1 MTAHEDSG
9 AALVRRTIRARLKR
23 WRGRG
28 IVVAVSGGG
37 DSVGLL
43 RALHEIGPEGN
54 VTLSVAHL
62 NHGVRGAEA
71 EADARFV
78 AGLAGTLGL
87 DYESGHWTPERPGHF
102 EADARRARY
111 RWLAEVARKRGASA
125 VAVGHNRDDQA
136 ETILQRIVRGTGLR
150 GLAGMP
156 VSRPL
161 ADGIMLIR
169 PLLRIRRAQI
179 RDYLGTL
186 GQAFR
191 DDATNADLSRTR
203 ARIRHDLLP
212 KLQAEYNPKV
222 AEALDRLGRLAAAGD
237 RAWRPWIDSLADR
250 AIVSIG
256 DLAVIL
262 LVAEL
267 RHLPPILGAEVIRRA
282 WRRAGW
288 PEGRMS
294 AAHWAR
300 LAALGRLGGG
310 RATVAGGIDAWASNG
325 ILRISPASA
334 IERAARFAPVRL
346 PLPGSVVWDGNR
358 IVAALD
364 EGADADEWIDFERLD
379 PWRNS
384 RGEPS
389 ILVRDPRDGDRFE
402 PLGMGGRS
410 LALNDFFRGR
420 RVAKD
425 DRARVPI
432 VADRAGIIW
441 VVGQRIADRVRTTAA
456 TRRRLGLSWVR
467 VRRDP
472 HRPRSRP
479 ARRTDRLSRSIPL
492 QIQGLETI
500 PPDRSRL
507 SRAADLD
514 TIEPYVQSRL
524 RGQRGRVG
532 RDLRFDSRDRRP

>member
-1 MTAHEDSG
+1 MASHDQSG
-9 AALVRRTIRARLKR
+9 AALVRQAVRARLER

-43 RALHEIGPEGN
+43 RALHEFGPEGN

-78 AGLAGTLGL
+78 ADLAEALGL
-87 DYESGHWTPERPGHF
+87 DCESGHWAPERPGHF

-136 ETILQRIVRGTGLR
+136 ETILHRIVRGTGLR

-156 VSRPL
+156 ASRPL
-161 ADGIMLIR
+161 ADGVMLIR
-169 PLLRIRRAQI
+169 PLLRISRTQI

-186 GQAFR
+186 GQVCR

-212 KLQAEYNPKV
+212 KLKTEYNPKV
-222 AEALDRLGRLAAAGD
+222 AEALDRLGRLAAAGN
-237 RAWRPWIDSLADR
+237 RAWRPWIDRLTDR

-262 LVAEL
+262 LVVEL
-267 RHLPPILGAEVIRRA
+267 RRLPPILGAEVIRRA
-282 WRRAGW
+282 WRRAAW

-294 AAHWAR
+294 AALWAR
-300 LAALGRLGGG
+300 LAALARLGGG
-310 RATVAGGIDAWASNG
+310 RATVAGGIDAWVSNG
-325 ILRISPASA
+325 ILRLSPASS

-346 PLPGSVVWDGNR
+346 PLPGSVAWDGNR
-358 IVAALD
+358 ITATFD
-364 EGADADEWIDFERLD
+364 EGAVADEWIDFDRLD

-384 RGEPS
+384 RGES
-389 ILVRDPRDGDRFE
+389 SVLVRDPRDGDRFE

-420 RVAKD
+420 HVAKD

-441 VVGQRIADRVRTTAA
+441 VVGHRIGNRARTTAT
-456 TRRRLGLSWVR
+456 TRRRLGLSWE
-467 VRRDP
+467 
-472 HRPRSRP
+472 
-479 ARRTDRLSRSIPL
+479 AGENPL
-492 QIQGLETI
+492 ESSALE
-500 PPDRSRL
+500 
-507 SRAADLD
+507 
-514 TIEPYVQSRL
+514 
-524 RGQRGRVG
+524 
-532 RDLRFDSRDRRP
+532 